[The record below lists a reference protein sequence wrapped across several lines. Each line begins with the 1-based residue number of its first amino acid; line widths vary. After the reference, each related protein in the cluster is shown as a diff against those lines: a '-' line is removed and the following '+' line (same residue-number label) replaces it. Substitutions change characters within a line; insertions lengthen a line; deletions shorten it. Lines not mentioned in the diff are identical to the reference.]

1 MNKHIPSN
9 IKPYPSHP
17 LHQVRVFIKSDLE
30 LIKRGKHSLV
40 HISRQS
46 AATLAKVK
54 LKAAEAYLDE
64 RDRHPQQ
71 VSLSLVSTRDG
82 RFYVNGEEL
91 VVRLVNN
98 DWVRAVNNDPLTQ
111 QGQR

>member
-1 MNKHIPSN
+1 MNKHLPSN

-17 LHQVRVFIKSDLE
+17 LHQVRAFLQSDLA
-30 LIKRGKHSLV
+30 LIRSGQRSLV

-46 AATLAKVK
+46 APTLAKVK

-64 RDRHPQQ
+64 YNRHPQQ
-71 VSLSLVSTRDG
+71 VPLSLVSTRDG

-91 VVRLVNN
+91 VVRLVR
-98 DWVRAVNNDPLTQ
+98 RAQP
-111 QGQR
+111 

>member
-1 MNKHIPSN
+1 MNKHLPSN

-17 LHQVRVFIKSDLE
+17 LHQVRVFLKSDLE

-40 HISRQS
+40 RISRQS

-64 RDRHPQQ
+64 HNRHPQQ
-71 VSLSLVSTRDG
+71 VPLSLVSTRDG

-91 VVRLVNN
+91 VVRLVKNYWMQARNN
-98 DWVRAVNNDPLTQ
+98 HR
-111 QGQR
+111 